1 MRHNRIIRRV
11 INCAGDIMAD
21 ELVADNHAI
30 IMYPLLLE
38 GVREYIKKGEIGS
51 VP

>member
-38 GVREYIKKGEIGS
+38 GGKGIY
-51 VP
+51 